1 MHEIFFC
8 RKFRVFFILEKDVSL
23 RFAEVLGRMEKKNK
37 ENRTNRVVQHSI
49 LSNIWF
55 WLKIYWKYAPGVV
68 LTACLGL
75 ILGAL
80 VPFVGI
86 YLPKLVLDLLAGE
99 ASAEALIRTL
109 CLWGIMTAALYG
121 LNAATY
127 GKYFVQNNVRNFFA
141 SELYLKSLRLPYE
154 IPESEWGKKAYHE
167 ALGVTWG
174 GDWSAST
181 RTFDGIFTLLKNL
194 LCFILYSTVL
204 SVLNPWIILGL
215 LILSLLNVLVIR
227 KGLHFEESMREREAV
242 HGRHWNYILSAM
254 GNMTAAK
261 DVRIF
266 GMNPWLK
273 GIRDQTIRD
282 REEDKRAFQRMN
294 NWQYSMNGLIGLV
307 RDVAAYGYLIYSVA
321 MGHIS
326 VSDFV
331 LYFGAV
337 AGFSG
342 FVTDMLQQIGNLM
355 SARNATD
362 YFRAYME
369 LPEELSEEESL
380 APIAA
385 DGQCSR
391 QQVAER
397 QENGQENV
405 QECGSPTP
413 QNAPGVVF
421 ENVSFAYKKED
432 GSLGEQILEHFN
444 LTIAPG
450 EKLALVGVNGA
461 GKTTLVKL
469 LCGLYRPDEGRIL
482 VDGRSRE
489 EMTPGEWY
497 RQLSVVFQQQ
507 LILPVTMAEN
517 ISLQRRENTDDARA
531 WAALER
537 AGLSDTFSRQNITLD
552 TYMKK
557 TISPKGIELSGGQQ
571 QRLMLARALYK
582 DAPLLVLDEPTAALD
597 PIAESEVYE
606 SYLEHSRGKTAVFIS
621 HRLASTRFSD
631 RIILMEHGRIIE
643 EGTHEQLMEKQ
654 GAYAHMYQ
662 VQSSYYEGRER
673 SEETGKRETIEA

>member
-1 MHEIFFC
+1 
-8 RKFRVFFILEKDVSL
+8 
-23 RFAEVLGRMEKKNK
+23 MEKKNK
-37 ENRTNRVVQHSI
+37 EDRTNRVVRHSI

-55 WLKIYWKYAPGVV
+55 WLKIYWRYTPGVV

-75 ILGAL
+75 ALGAL
-80 VPFVGI
+80 VPLVGI

-99 ASAEALIRTL
+99 TSAEGLIRTL

-127 GKYFVQNNVRNFFA
+127 GKYYVQNNARNFVML
-141 SELYLKSLRLPYE
+141 ELYLKSLRLSYE

-167 ALGVTWG
+167 AMGVTWG

-181 RTFDGIFTLLKNL
+181 KTFDGTFALLQNL
-194 LCFILYSTVL
+194 LCFVLYSTVL

-215 LILSLLNVLVIR
+215 LILSLLNVLVIK

-266 GMNPWLK
+266 GMNTWLT
-273 GIRDQTIRD
+273 GIRDQAIRE

-307 RDVAAYGYLIYSVA
+307 RDVAAYGYLIYCVA
-321 MGHIS
+321 RGDIS

-342 FVTDMLQQIGNLM
+342 FITNMLQQIGNLM

-380 APIAA
+380 TPLPA
-385 DGQCSR
+385 DGQC
-391 QQVAER
+391 
-397 QENGQENV
+397 
-405 QECGSPTP
+405 GSPAL
-413 QNAPGVVF
+413 QSAPGVVF

-432 GSLGEQILEHFN
+432 GSPGEQILEHFN

-469 LCGLYRPDEGRIL
+469 LCGLYQPDEGRIL
-482 VDGRSRE
+482 VNGRSRE

-517 ISLQRRENTDDARA
+517 ISLQRWENTDDARA

-537 AGLSDTFSRQNITLD
+537 AGLSDTFAHQKITLD

-597 PIAESEVYE
+597 PIAESQVYE
-606 SYLEHSRGKTAVFIS
+606 SYLEHSRNKTAIFIS

-631 RIILMEHGRIIE
+631 RIILIEHGRIIE

-662 VQSSYYEGRER
+662 VQSSYYEGREQ
-673 SEETGKRETIEA
+673 SEETGNAAAIEA